1 MAPGLTQPELI
12 ILKQLAEN
20 ELKNFSRMQVELK
33 ARLEQE
39 PVQVQ
44 YIMAK
49 ANIALI
55 ERLIEKLD
63 ILILAL

>member
-12 ILKQLAEN
+12 ILKQLAET
-20 ELKNFSRMQVELK
+20 ELKNFSRMQVELS

-49 ANIALI
+49 ANIALM

>member
-20 ELKNFSRMQVELK
+20 ELKNFSRMQVELSE
-33 ARLEQE
+33 RLEQE

-49 ANIALI
+49 ANIALMV
-55 ERLIEKLD
+55 RLIEKLD

>member
-1 MAPGLTQPELI
+1 MPQGLTQPELI

-20 ELKNFSRMQVELK
+20 ELKNFGRMQVELK

-49 ANIALI
+49 ANIALM

>member
-1 MAPGLTQPELI
+1 MAPGLTQPEFI

-49 ANIALI
+49 ANIALM

>member
-1 MAPGLTQPELI
+1 MAPKLTQPELI

-20 ELKNFSRMQVELK
+20 ELKNFSRMQVELSE
-33 ARLEQE
+33 RLEQE

-49 ANIALI
+49 ANIALMV
-55 ERLIEKLD
+55 RLIEKLD